1 MSDVDPHLDIYS
13 IENQIQESLE
23 GFKEPLTEVL
33 TEPLTEPPSNV
44 CSTEKDSSLYLSL
57 TQYAFI
63 MSFMANSYYILQ
75 IHHAKSFKMSQITYL
90 YSSYLPR
97 YS

>member
-1 MSDVDPHLDIYS
+1 MFPKTNIQENYDHYHETENLSDVDPHLDIYS

-44 CSTEKDSSLYLSL
+44 CPT
-57 TQYAFI
+57 
-63 MSFMANSYYILQ
+63 
-75 IHHAKSFKMSQITYL
+75 
-90 YSSYLPR
+90 
-97 YS
+97 